1 MPIPDYE
8 TLMLPVLRSVAA
20 GPKVLRDIVREME
33 DLFRLTPE
41 ERTQELPSGRG
52 MSLFYNRVA
61 WAKTYLK
68 QAGLVQQ
75 PSRGVVE
82 ITDRGRALLAE
93 NLERIDNRVL
103 ERFPEFR
110 AFRERSRVLTVE
122 GEASSP
128 LPTGE
133 TGAAKPLIATA
144 TAEERLD
151 LAAAELDTALRD
163 EILTR
168 LRNSP
173 PRFFERVVLDV
184 LKALG
189 YGAGSGGRSEVVGGP
204 GDGGIDGIIEE
215 DRLGLDRIYVQ
226 AKRYG
231 DTSVGAPIIQAFIGA
246 LQMRG
251 ATKGVLITTGTFTR
265 QAEEAARTIPS
276 LRIVLIDGE
285 RLADLMIRHS
295 VGVRT
300 KRTIEIKDVDLDYFE
315 PEAA

>member
-1 MPIPDYE
+1 MAIPDYQ
-8 TLMLPVLRSVAA
+8 TLMLPVLRSVAS
-20 GPKVLRDIVREME
+20 GPKRMRDLAAEMA
-33 DLFRLTPE
+33 DVFDLTPE
-41 ERTQELPSGRG
+41 ERVQEVPSGG
-52 MSLFYNRVA
+52 GLTVIKNRTG
-61 WAKTYLK
+61 WAKFHLK
-68 QAGLVQQ
+68 QAGLVRQ
-75 PSRGVVE
+75 PRRGVVE

-93 NLERIDNRVL
+93 NPERIDNRLL

-110 AFRERSRVLTVE
+110 SFLERLRTSAGAGAPSVAA
-122 GEASSP
+122 ASQS
-128 LPTGE
+128 
-133 TGAAKPLIATA
+133 GAAESSVVTA

-168 LRNSP
+168 LRSAP

-189 YGAGSGGRSEVVGGP
+189 YGAGSGGASQVVGGA

-226 AKRYG
+226 AKRYT
-231 DTSVGAPIIQAFIGA
+231 DAPVGADMIHRFIGA

-251 ATKGVLITTGTFTR
+251 ANKGVLITTSTFTR
-265 QAEEAARTIPS
+265 QAEEDARKNPS
-276 LRIVLIDGE
+276 MRIVLIDGE
-285 RLADLMIRHS
+285 RLADLMIRHN

-315 PEAA
+315 PEDA